1 MKQILIGQIV
11 NTHGLK
17 GELRI
22 VSNFP
27 YKELV
32 FKPGFKVYVGKRND
46 LCIINSYRKHKIY
59 DMVTFEGIDDIDSA
73 IAYKGDYV
81 YIDRLDLEID
91 GYLNEDIIGFDVYN
105 IDEEN
110 TELESVGI
118 LKDVVNNGAQDIL
131 VINSKDDEKIMV
143 PFVDEYVK
151 KVDLDNKK
159 IVIQAIEGLL
169 NEN

>member
-1 MKQILIGQIV
+1 MKKILIGQIV

-32 FKPGFKVYVGKRND
+32 FAKGFRLYVGKRED
-46 LCIINSYRKHKIY
+46 VCTINSYRKHKIY
-59 DMVTFEGIDDIDSA
+59 DMVTFEGIDTIDVA

-81 YIDRLDLEID
+81 YINRDDLKID
-91 GYLNEDIIGFDVYN
+91 GYINEDIIGFNVYN
-105 IDEEN
+105 EN
-110 TELESVGI
+110 LLIGTLT
-118 LKDVVNNGAQDIL
+118 DVVNNGAHDIL
-131 VINSKDDEKIMV
+131 VINSANNARIMV

-151 KVDLDNKK
+151 DVDLDNKK
-159 IVIQAIEGLL
+159 IMIETIAGLL
-169 NEN
+169 DEN

>member
-1 MKQILIGQIV
+1 MKRILIGQIV

-32 FKPGFKVYVGKRND
+32 FKQGFKVYVGKREEV
-46 LCIINSYRKHKIY
+46 CKIHSYRPHKIY
-59 DMVTFEGIDDIDSA
+59 DMVTFEGIDNINTA
-73 IAYKGDYV
+73 VAYKGDYV
-81 YIDRLDLEID
+81 YIDRCDLEID
-91 GYLNEDIIGFDVYN
+91 GYINEDIIGFDVWN
-105 IDEEN
+105 EEKI
-110 TELESVGI
+110 VGV
-118 LKDVVNNGAQDIL
+118 LKDIVNNGAHDIL
-131 VINSKDDEKIMV
+131 VILEQAGNKIMI

-151 KVDLDNKK
+151 NVDLDNKK
-159 IVIQAIEGLL
+159 ITIEMIEGFL

>member
-1 MKQILIGQIV
+1 MKKILIGQIV

-32 FKPGFKVYVGKRND
+32 FTKGFRLYVGKRED
-46 LCIINSYRKHKIY
+46 VCTINSYRKHKIY
-59 DMVTFEGIDDIDSA
+59 DMVTFEGIDTIDVA

-81 YIDRLDLEID
+81 YINRDDLKID
-91 GYLNEDIIGFDVYN
+91 GYINEDIIGFNVYN
-105 IDEEN
+105 EN
-110 TELESVGI
+110 LLIGTLT
-118 LKDVVNNGAQDIL
+118 DVVNNGAHDIL
-131 VINSKDDEKIMV
+131 VINSANNARIMV

-151 KVDLDNKK
+151 DVDLDNKK
-159 IVIQAIEGLL
+159 IMIETIAGLL
-169 NEN
+169 DEN

>member
-1 MKQILIGQIV
+1 MKRILVGQIV

-22 VSNFP
+22 ISNFP

-32 FKPGFKVYVGKRND
+32 FTKGFKVYVGKRND
-46 LCIINSYRKHKIY
+46 LCVINSYRKHKIY
-59 DMVTFEGIDDIDSA
+59 DIVTFDGIDNIDMA

-81 YIDRLDLEID
+81 YIDRDDLKID
-91 GYLNEDIIGFDVYN
+91 GFINEDIIGFTVYN
-105 IDEEN
+105 EDLLIG
-110 TELESVGI
+110 ELTDI
-118 LKDVVNNGAQDIL
+118 INNGAHDIL
-131 VINSKDDEKIMV
+131 VIKSSNNDRIMV

-159 IVIQAIEGLL
+159 IMIETIEGLL
-169 NEN
+169 DGN

>member
-1 MKQILIGQIV
+1 MKKILIGQIV

-32 FKPGFKVYVGKRND
+32 FTKGFKLYVGKRED
-46 LCIINSYRKHKIY
+46 VCIINSYRKHKIY
-59 DMVTFEGIDDIDSA
+59 NMVTFEGIDTIDVA

-81 YIDRLDLEID
+81 YIDRDDLKID
-91 GYLNEDIIGFDVYN
+91 GYINEDIIGFNVYN
-105 IDEEN
+105 EN
-110 TELESVGI
+110 LLIGTLT
-118 LKDVVNNGAQDIL
+118 DVVNNGAHDIL
-131 VINSKDDEKIMV
+131 VINSVNNARIMV

-151 KVDLDNKK
+151 DVDLDNKK
-159 IVIQAIEGLL
+159 IMIETITGLL
-169 NEN
+169 DEN